1 MSKKAL
7 GVVIKLVSMANTGY
21 FYTTM
26 KNARLPK
33 KLLLR
38 KYDPVVRQH
47 VLFKVRLYL
56 AASRSL
62 TQCAA
67 PLALWGLSHAC
78 CRRRRSASGN
88 GSILQARPSPPL
100 PPRLT
105 CNPPT
110 ATKAVLRTMAPR
122 QSCSYVSSGLQIG
135 SHDGELRDGAGGDD
149 LRVVHE
155 IRTARVRSDLTIDD
169 CRIS

>member
-47 VLFKVRLYL
+47 VLFKVRRYTRRVSL
-56 AASRSL
+56 ARDTRCLLHFGAFLMPVSGGEDQQAETVAS
-62 TQCAA
+62 
-67 PLALWGLSHAC
+67 
-78 CRRRRSASGN
+78 CRPDHHDHYRHVTHL
-88 GSILQARPSPPL
+88 LQL
-100 PPRLT
+100 
-105 CNPPT
+105 
-110 ATKAVLRTMAPR
+110 K
-122 QSCSYVSSGLQIG
+122 QY
-135 SHDGELRDGAGGDD
+135 
-149 LRVVHE
+149 
-155 IRTARVRSDLTIDD
+155 
-169 CRIS
+169 